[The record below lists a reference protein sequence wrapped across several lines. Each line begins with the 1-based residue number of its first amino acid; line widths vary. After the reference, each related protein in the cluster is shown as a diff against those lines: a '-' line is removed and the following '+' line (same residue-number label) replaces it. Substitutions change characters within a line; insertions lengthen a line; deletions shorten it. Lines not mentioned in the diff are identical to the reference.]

1 MDYDAQGWISVIIG
15 TMAFAGGGWIATY
28 GWEVWL
34 YESKGGKWFRSRGAW
49 GVIRGSA
56 VVALAGLLST
66 HGWND
71 ISLAGQRRNLINGVV
86 LEVAM
91 NAQMLK
97 QPPMEGDVYYPSED
111 QRLILRPFPTL
122 RTTALNG
129 VLSSGLWDFRNPTER
144 KFLDKVSEYER
155 KIGTANTIFSSHND
169 YLLAKADPNKAA
181 DFGKRLQRGIPE
193 KEFFKALTNAQSQL
207 ITLIQSECRWA
218 IRWQEPIA
226 REHPDSKRAQ

>member
-1 MDYDAQGWISVIIG
+1 
-15 TMAFAGGGWIATY
+15 
-28 GWEVWL
+28 
-34 YESKGGKWFRSRGAW
+34 
-49 GVIRGSA
+49 
-56 VVALAGLLST
+56 
-66 HGWND
+66 
-71 ISLAGQRRNLINGVV
+71 
-86 LEVAM
+86 
-91 NAQMLK
+91 
-97 QPPMEGDVYYPSED
+97 MEGDVYYPSED